1 MKSAGKAFM
10 TRQARKLAQEEFLK
24 HYDDMRCESF
34 LQNATDI
41 ARQISAVW
49 IASQAMHGKEPEQ
62 ISKEYEWFLEVLN
75 FPDFF
80 GKKLSTSAAEK
91 KCEELGIDLN
101 RIKIEV
107 EVIDNN
113 D

>member
-10 TRQARKLAQEEFLK
+10 TRKARKLAQEEFLK

-41 ARQISAVW
+41 ARQITAVN

-62 ISKEYEWFLEVLN
+62 IHKEYEQFLEVLN
-75 FPDFF
+75 LPAFF
-80 GKKLSTSAAEK
+80 GKKFNTSVAEK

-107 EVIDNN
+107 EVIDNH